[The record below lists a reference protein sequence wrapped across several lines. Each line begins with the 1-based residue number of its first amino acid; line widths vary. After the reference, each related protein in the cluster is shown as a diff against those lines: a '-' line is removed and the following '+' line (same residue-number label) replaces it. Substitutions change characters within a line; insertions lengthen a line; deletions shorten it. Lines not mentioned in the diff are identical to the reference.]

1 MKNKKGKKNG
11 KNGRK
16 KTKPKKYQ
24 QKEPER
30 FFFSILQREEEKLE
44 KKRGKKKMNYYTSD
58 IHFGQKALLKD
69 GKYHERPFT
78 TLEEMQSEIIKR
90 WNKKVTNA
98 DHVYILGDVG
108 ARGANQMHPEL
119 LACLKGNKHLILGNH
134 DDVSDL
140 RVRQQF
146 AEICHY
152 KKMFDNKGGKA
163 REVILSHYPILMW
176 EGQHRGAILLY
187 GHVHNTVEEA
197 FFQKYLAEFYR
208 ERPRQPEETDGAAYN
223 VGMAL
228 WDYTPVSLD
237 EMIENQGKKE
247 IRK

>member
-1 MKNKKGKKNG
+1 
-11 KNGRK
+11 
-16 KTKPKKYQ
+16 
-24 QKEPER
+24 
-30 FFFSILQREEEKLE
+30 
-44 KKRGKKKMNYYTSD
+44 MNYYTSD
-58 IHFGQKALLKD
+58 IHFGQKALLKE

-108 ARGANQMHPEL
+108 TRGAGQLRPEL
-119 LACLKGNKHLILGNH
+119 LACLKGNKHLVLGNH
-134 DDVSDL
+134 DDISDL

-146 AEICHY
+146 VEICHY

-176 EGQHRGAILLY
+176 EDQHRGAILLY
-187 GHVHNTVEEA
+187 GHVHNTVEES

-208 ERPRQPEETDGAAYN
+208 ERPRKPKETDGAAYN

-228 WDYTPVSLD
+228 WDYTPVSLGQLLAP
-237 EMIENQGKKE
+237 EVNLG
-247 IRK
+247 RGL